1 MIYLVSSVN
10 NLQKIIYLVSSI
22 NNLYKIIYLVSSVNN
37 LYQIIYLVSS
47 VNNLFKIID
56 LVSSVELLEKCDT
69 DCCSYITGSRQTQ
82 YSEKKNIIYLVSSV
96 NNFYKIIYLLCELL
110 ETRYSVAL
118 TPLAAERFNMADKK
132 IIFLSLPLS
141 YLIFAEDPV

>member
-1 MIYLVSSVN
+1 MT
-10 NLQKIIYLVSSI
+10 
-22 NNLYKIIYLVSSVNN
+22 
-37 LYQIIYLVSS
+37 QIAALTSLAADRLNIAR
-47 VNNLFKIID
+47 
-56 LVSSVELLEKCDT
+56 E
-69 DCCSYITGSRQTQ
+69 
-82 YSEKKNIIYLVSSV
+82 KNIIYLVSSV